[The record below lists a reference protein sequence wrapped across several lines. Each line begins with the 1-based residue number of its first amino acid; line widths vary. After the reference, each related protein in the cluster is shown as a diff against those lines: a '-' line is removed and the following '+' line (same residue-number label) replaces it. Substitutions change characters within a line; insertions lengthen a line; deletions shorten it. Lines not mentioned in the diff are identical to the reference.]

1 MVKQGMVKQ
10 NEGRTALVELS
21 FAFMGILKLTGLE
34 AGLFR
39 RWGLTRRQ
47 MRNVGAIE
55 TLGAVMV
62 ANEATRPL
70 GALGL
75 AAISAV
81 MLAVEVRNRETE
93 LVLPRL
99 ALTALAAATAL
110 AAGQALAKPAA
121 APDGIERD
129 R

>member
-1 MVKQGMVKQ
+1 MVKQ

-21 FAFMGILKLTGLE
+21 FAFMGVLKLTGLE

-47 MRNVGAIE
+47 MRNVGAVE
-55 TLGAVMV
+55 TLGALMV
-62 ANEATRPL
+62 ANPPTRSL

-75 AAISAV
+75 ATISAV
-81 MLAVEVRNRETE
+81 MLVVEVRNRETE

-99 ALTALAAATAL
+99 ALTALAAMTAL
-110 AAGQALAKPAA
+110 AAGQALAQTPATSSH
-121 APDGIERD
+121 GIERD

>member
-1 MVKQGMVKQ
+1 MVKQ

-21 FAFMGILKLTGLE
+21 FAFMGVLKLTGLE

-55 TLGAVMV
+55 TLGALMV
-62 ANEATRPL
+62 ANPPTRSL

-75 AAISAV
+75 AVISAV
-81 MLAVEVRNRETE
+81 MLVVEVRNRETE

-99 ALTALAAATAL
+99 ALTALAAMTAL
-110 AAGQALAKPAA
+110 AAGQALAQVPATSSH
-121 APDGIERD
+121 GIERD